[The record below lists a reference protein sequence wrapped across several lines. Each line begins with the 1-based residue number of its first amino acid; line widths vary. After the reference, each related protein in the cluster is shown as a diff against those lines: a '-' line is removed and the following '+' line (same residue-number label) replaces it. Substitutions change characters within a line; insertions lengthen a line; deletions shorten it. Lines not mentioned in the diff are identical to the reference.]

1 MRAFM
6 KAVEEY
12 GLPRRVRSDKGSEN
26 VLVAE
31 YMFQQRS
38 TESRPFI
45 AGRSVHNQRL
55 KHLSYLL
62 CIQIDLWYFYVPDC
76 PHVIIYQSILLDSQ
90 VNFNSIVFFK

>member
-12 GLPRRVRSDKGSEN
+12 GLRRRVQSDKGSEN

-31 YMFQQRS
+31 YMFQQRGI
-38 TESRPFI
+38 ESCPYV

-55 KHLSYLL
+55 KDLSYLL
-62 CIQIDLWYFYVPDC
+62 CIQIDL
-76 PHVIIYQSILLDSQ
+76 
-90 VNFNSIVFFK
+90 